1 MEGKAEKRNH
11 EREGFC
17 VDLYYAFSGSSTCFG
32 ARSINTSK
40 GGMCFQTGYAIA
52 PGKKITLY
60 YVHPAA
66 ARHGNRRTTGQ
77 AAEVKWCRTLPEYH
91 AFFYQ
96 VGVVFR

>member
-1 MEGKAEKRNH
+1 MEGKADKRNH
-11 EREGFC
+11 ARKGLC
-17 VDLYYAFSGSSTCFG
+17 VDLYYAFSETSTCFG

-60 YVHPAA
+60 YSPPPAV
-66 ARHGNRRTTGQ
+66 RHGNRRAAGQ
-77 AAEVKWCRTLPEYH
+77 AAEVKWCRALPEYH

-96 VGVVFR
+96 VGVAFR